1 MTDNRRTGLWM
12 IALAITSIASWMLTD
27 VPDIGETNDQALA
40 FYAAGPGPMMTIV
53 GFYLGLLSVVCV
65 FAWLAAVRRWLEREG
80 GRLPEVGHGAATG
93 YATLV
98 VAAGGAFLL
107 PTAYDRLGFGPAHGA
122 GVDPLFLRTAAAMGD
137 GLILIAAPVL
147 LAIVIAVVCRAMS
160 GTHLIHHWVA
170 VSGYVVAA
178 LLLVGWTWF
187 PMMLFFLWAL
197 VVGIALALPHPQA
210 ERSREA
216 MTEPHQA

>member
-1 MTDNRRTGLWM
+1 
-12 IALAITSIASWMLTD
+12 
-27 VPDIGETNDQALA
+27 V
-40 FYAAGPGPMMTIV
+40 
-53 GFYLGLLSVVCV
+53 
-65 FAWLAAVRRWLEREG
+65 
-80 GRLPEVGHGAATG
+80 
-93 YATLV
+93 
-98 VAAGGAFLL
+98 
-107 PTAYDRLGFGPAHGA
+107 AHGA

-147 LAIVIAVVCRAMS
+147 LAIVVAVVCRAMS

-216 MTEPHQA
+216 MTEPHRA